1 MATKTIH
8 SQQPEA
14 VHVGLNVM
22 LCRISLSISN
32 SIGDVHIIGRLPVNA
47 IPVDAIF
54 YGGAAFTDASTG
66 AIIKLG
72 TSASTELFFASDTYS
87 SNQDTALRCSRPL
100 GTAQKISLSDE
111 SMPRYDNVVFVASDA
126 GTSLGHIG
134 DLIVS
139 YVMPGNTT

>member
-1 MATKTIH
+1 MATKTSH

-14 VHVGLNVM
+14 VHAGLNCM
-22 LCRISLSISN
+22 LCRISLSVSN
-32 SIGDVHIIGRLPVNA
+32 SIGDIHIIGRMPRGA

-54 YGGAAFTDASTG
+54 YGGSAFTDASTG

-87 SNQDTALRCSRPL
+87 TNQDTALRCTRQL
-100 GTAQKISLSDE
+100 GTARQISLSDE

-126 GTSLGHIG
+126 GVSIGHIG
-134 DLIVS
+134 DLIAL
-139 YVMPGNTT
+139 YVMPGNTF